1 MHPLNNTVLLLLLLT
16 LYFTGNQ
23 HQKSSVPS
31 TNSPY
36 MNKNFKRILSITIA
50 VLIILFLVGY
60 KAGWF
65 SAKSMAEKGPASA
78 QNEALPI
85 NAIVVNG
92 HGLTDQIVATGTVLA
107 DEQVDI
113 SPEISGRLT
122 SVRFTE
128 GAAVNKGDCLA
139 TINDSELLAMIEKNR
154 YTLKLAEEREA
165 RQKALLTR
173 EAVSQEVY
181 DKSLTELNTVQA
193 EAALLE
199 AQLDKTRIKAPFSG
213 TVGLRQVSEGAYVTP
228 GQRIATLTRTQPVK
242 IEFSVPERF
251 ASSVKKGSRIQFTI
265 EGNSNTLDAS
275 VYAVEPRIDPL
286 TRALTVRAL
295 YPNRNNEM
303 NPGSFA
309 RVEFDLSHMDD
320 ALTVPAQAI
329 VPELG
334 GNKVF
339 LYRSG
344 IVKSVNVSVGIRT
357 SDAVQIIDGISAGDT
372 VITTGIL
379 QIRDG
384 MPVSIDQLI
393 DNKK

>member
-1 MHPLNNTVLLLLLLT
+1 
-16 LYFTGNQ
+16 
-23 HQKSSVPS
+23 
-31 TNSPY
+31 
-36 MNKNFKRILSITIA
+36 MNKHLKRTLSLTIT

-65 SAKSMAEKGPASA
+65 SAQSKAEKNPASA

-85 NAIVVNG
+85 NVIIVNG

-122 SVRFTE
+122 SVLFTE

-139 TINDSELLAMIEKNR
+139 TINDSELLAQIERNR
-154 YTLKLAEEREA
+154 YVLKLAEEREA

-193 EAALLE
+193 EASLLE
-199 AQLDKTRIKAPFSG
+199 AQLMKTRIKAPFSG

-242 IEFSVPERF
+242 IEFSIPERF
-251 ASSVKKGSRIQFTI
+251 AQSVRKGSRIQFTI
-265 EGNSNTLDAS
+265 EGNSKTLEAS

-309 RVEFDLSHMDD
+309 RVEFSLNHMDN

-344 IVKSVNVSVGIRT
+344 LVKSVQVSVGIRT
-357 SDAVQIIDGISAGDT
+357 SDAVQIIEGISEGDT

-379 QIRDG
+379 QIREG
-384 MPVSIDQLI
+384 MPVTIDQLTTT
-393 DNKK
+393 KP